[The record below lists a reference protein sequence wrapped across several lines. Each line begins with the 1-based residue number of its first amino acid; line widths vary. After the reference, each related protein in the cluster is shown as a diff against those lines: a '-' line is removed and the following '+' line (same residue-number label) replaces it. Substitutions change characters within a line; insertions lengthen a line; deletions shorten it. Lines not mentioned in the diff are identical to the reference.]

1 MKNNTIKLLLI
12 DFTNSSD
19 KISEAFRNDK
29 ITKEEYS
36 ATYEALLEN
45 YDHKIKE
52 QIRKGNI

>member
-12 DFTNSSD
+12 DFEKSAQN
-19 KISEAFRNDK
+19 ISNAFITDA

-36 ATYEALLEN
+36 TAYEALLEN

>member
-19 KISEAFRNDK
+19 KISEEFRNDK

-36 ATYEALLEN
+36 TTYEALLEN
-45 YDHKIKE
+45 YDLKIKE